1 MNFRTLNKT
10 GEELSILGFGA
21 MRFPLKNGRIDK
33 AKSEEMLTYAIDNG
47 VNFIDTAFPYHFGE
61 SEIFLGN
68 FLSKNPE
75 YRDKVSISTKLP
87 PWDVKKS
94 EDMYKILNTQ
104 LNKLQTDC
112 IDYYFIHS
120 LTKDV
125 WDKLLDLGILK
136 FLDDIKKSK
145 KVKYVGFS
153 FHDNLNEFKRIVD
166 YYDWDMCM
174 VQYNYLDDELQAGE
188 EGILYAA
195 RKGMGIFI
203 MEPLRGGNLANN
215 VPKEITEIFEE
226 YTKKHKYFQKP
237 SDWAFKWVW
246 NNPNVTCVL
255 SGMGSLEQLKENIR
269 LANSISNPNFL
280 NIDEL
285 EIISK
290 AKEIFNKRMKIKCTS
305 CNYCMPCPVGVDI
318 PRCFEL
324 YNSKY
329 LFDSKSAKME
339 ADFKYTAQLGGVL
352 SEPKVASKCIHCGK
366 CLKECP
372 QSLPIPDLLDEVSKE
387 FEKTGFK
394 YKVKLFKT
402 VAGLQKFVEKL
413 FR

>member
-1 MNFRTLNKT
+1 MNYRTINKT
-10 GEELSILGFGA
+10 KDDVSILGFGA

-33 AKSEEMLTYAIDNG
+33 LKTEEMLKYAIDNG

-75 YRDKVSISTKLP
+75 YKEKIKLSTKLP
-87 PWDVKKS
+87 SWEVRKT
-94 EDMYKILNTQ
+94 EDMDNL
-104 LNKLQTDC
+104 LNKQLSKLKTDC

-120 LTKDV
+120 LSGDT
-125 WDKLLDLGILK
+125 WNKLLDLGILE
-136 FLDDIKKSK
+136 FLDRIKKSK

-153 FHDNLNEFKRIVD
+153 FHDNLKEFKRIVD
-166 YYDWDMCM
+166 AYDWDMCM
-174 VQYNYLDDELQAGE
+174 VQYNYLDSEIQAGT
-188 EGILYAA
+188 EGILYAG

-215 VPKEITEIFEE
+215 VPKEITELFNDYKLKDKE
-226 YTKKHKYFQKP
+226 FNKP

-246 NNPNVTCVL
+246 NNPNVICVL
-255 SGMGSLEQLKENIR
+255 SGMNTLEQVKNNIN
-269 LANSISNPNFL
+269 LAKSIESPNFL
-280 NIDEL
+280 NVDEL
-285 EIISK
+285 EVISK
-290 AKEIFNKRMKIKCTS
+290 VKEIFNKRMKIKCTS

-318 PRCFEL
+318 PRCFEI

-329 LFDSKSAKME
+329 LFDSNASKMD

-352 SEPKVASKCIHCGK
+352 TEPKNASKCIHCGK

-372 QSLPIPDLLDEVSKE
+372 QSLPIPDLLDKVAKE
-387 FEKTGFK
+387 FEKPGFK
-394 YKVKLFKT
+394 YKVKIFKT
-402 VAGLQKFVEKL
+402 IAKLQKFVEKI
-413 FR
+413 FK